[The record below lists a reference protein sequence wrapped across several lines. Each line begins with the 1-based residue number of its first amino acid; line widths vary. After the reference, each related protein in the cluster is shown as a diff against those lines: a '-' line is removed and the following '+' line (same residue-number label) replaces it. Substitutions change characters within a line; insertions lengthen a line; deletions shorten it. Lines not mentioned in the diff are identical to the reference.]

1 MRSIV
6 TTGKWGKSKGKC
18 ESGNLQER
26 WSGFWVFIKLKKKKK
41 DEKKKKKNWR
51 WEHLME
57 NKLEGKGEKEEVFQ
71 KHQEKS
77 LVPSEGSKYQEQ
89 KDASMLF

>member
-26 WSGFWVFIKLKKKKK
+26 WSGFWVFRKLKKKKK
-41 DEKKKKKNWR
+41 D
-51 WEHLME
+51 
-57 NKLEGKGEKEEVFQ
+57 GEKEEVFQ